1 MPQKNPLQLV
11 RCLAELKDLAWTC
24 SLIGDGPL
32 YQEIVKE
39 ISILQIQDRM
49 QFTGWIT
56 PVQVINEYRSADIMF
71 MPSLSEGLPVVG
83 VQALAMGLALVLSRV
98 GGSVELIEHGIN
110 GFLFEPHDKD
120 GFVLALR
127 ELISNPQKLL
137 AYRLASRKLAEK
149 FSLDSIIMQ
158 YEQLFT
164 GAIAQNKIY

>member
-1 MPQKNPLQLV
+1 M
-11 RCLAELKDLAWTC
+11 
-24 SLIGDGPL
+24 
-32 YQEIVKE
+32 
-39 ISILQIQDRM
+39 
-49 QFTGWIT
+49 
-56 PVQVINEYRSADIMF
+56 
-71 MPSLSEGLPVVG
+71 
-83 VQALAMGLALVLSRV
+83 
-98 GGSVELIEHGIN
+98 
-110 GFLFEPHDKD
+110 KD